1 MRNNTL
7 KTKDL
12 RLYKTLDDEYRY
24 DDTRYYGLFLKS
36 DKSNRKIKV
45 DVKRFNKFFYISEK
59 QLSVIKKSQTHY
71 FIPNKH
77 SWTDY
82 SCNLFVKCIDEISKE
97 WNYSVLPMAQHTIS
111 EIKAKELRPGDL
123 DSFNCGITDFEEAS
137 VEATIKNIYSK
148 RDADNKRKYIW
159 LSLHA
164 QFFHQMVSKI
174 EAVTVNVLT
183 KNGWKGTKYSRN
195 VFYKFKG
202 VNGSDVKKL
211 KTFSSYD
218 KTYAIWNFLKHNSL
232 STYTRLKRLYPDVIE
247 NINQPYHQ
255 GELAIYFVRFDE
267 QLINILLTGLKTFFK
282 DYCNLAFGENYEN
295 AQWNYDAWF
304 LTKVSDEI
312 KNIKNPLGI

>member
-12 RLYKTLDDEYRY
+12 RLYKTLNDEYRY

-97 WNYSVLPMAQHTIS
+97 WSYSVLPMAQHTIS

-148 RDADNKRKYIW
+148 RDADNKRKYIR
-159 LSLHA
+159 LSLYA

-174 EAVTVNVLT
+174 EAVTVNILT

-211 KTFSSYD
+211 KAFSSYD
-218 KTYAIWNFLKHNSL
+218 KTYAIWNFLKYNSL

-267 QLINILLTGLKTFFK
+267 QLINILFPCYIAFLNKGLSILWNKASEKNAFSYYGQILDLLLDLIQCFK
-282 DYCNLAFGENYEN
+282 YN
-295 AQWNYDAWF
+295 
-304 LTKVSDEI
+304 K
-312 KNIKNPLGI
+312 